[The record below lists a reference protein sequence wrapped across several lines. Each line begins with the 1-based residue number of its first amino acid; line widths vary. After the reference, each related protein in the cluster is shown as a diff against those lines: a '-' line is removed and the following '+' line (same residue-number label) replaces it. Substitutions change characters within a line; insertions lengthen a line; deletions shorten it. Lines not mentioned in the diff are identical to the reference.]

1 MSVAK
6 ILARLSAAFS
16 VSAVQPAAPRFGRD
30 GGEAGGA
37 GAAGASRGFSRAV
50 LYGYPG
56 QTRNAKCFFQCGKID
71 DYSGRSRC

>member
-30 GGEAGGA
+30 GGKPGGA
-37 GAAGASRGFSRAV
+37 ALLVPLVGSPGLCCTVILGRLETQSVSFSV
-50 LYGYPG
+50 E
-56 QTRNAKCFFQCGKID
+56 
-71 DYSGRSRC
+71 